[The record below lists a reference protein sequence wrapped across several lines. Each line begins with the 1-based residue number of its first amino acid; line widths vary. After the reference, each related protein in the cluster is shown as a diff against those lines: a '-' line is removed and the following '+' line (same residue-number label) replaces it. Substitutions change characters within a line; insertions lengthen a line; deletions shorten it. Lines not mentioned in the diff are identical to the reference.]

1 MRTKH
6 VVSNSNINLPLGPSV
21 NNITQLLSRKR
32 FNGLVIIMIEP
43 STSFSGHTHKIHY
56 QLQAIA
62 SSFRLYFVSS
72 IFYIIPGNWPTISPQ
87 QRPNRQNTATTL
99 IQIGFIMT
107 RHFFNALFNN
117 ETPEV
122 PGTSNPIMGS

>member
-62 SSFRLYFVSS
+62 SSFRLNFVSP
-72 IFYIIPGNWPTISPQ
+72 IFYIIPRSEERRVGKECRSRWS
-87 QRPNRQNTATTL
+87 RD
-99 IQIGFIMT
+99 
-107 RHFFNALFNN
+107 H
-117 ETPEV
+117 
-122 PGTSNPIMGS
+122 SK